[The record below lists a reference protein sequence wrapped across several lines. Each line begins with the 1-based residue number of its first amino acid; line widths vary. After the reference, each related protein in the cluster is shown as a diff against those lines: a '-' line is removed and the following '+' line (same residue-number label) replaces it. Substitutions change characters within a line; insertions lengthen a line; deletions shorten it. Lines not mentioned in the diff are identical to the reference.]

1 MLCMVFFLYL
11 GFVNSRMG
19 RCQKIRNR
27 LLYRVWINVLKI
39 NLFEP
44 WHRLEQELIHIPVE
58 IWEGVTDYNER
69 IGIGYVFMNPIRE
82 PCI

>member
-1 MLCMVFFLYL
+1 MVFFLYL

-58 IWEGVTDYNER
+58 IWGRSNRLQRAYRHWLCFYESY
-69 IGIGYVFMNPIRE
+69 P
-82 PCI
+82 